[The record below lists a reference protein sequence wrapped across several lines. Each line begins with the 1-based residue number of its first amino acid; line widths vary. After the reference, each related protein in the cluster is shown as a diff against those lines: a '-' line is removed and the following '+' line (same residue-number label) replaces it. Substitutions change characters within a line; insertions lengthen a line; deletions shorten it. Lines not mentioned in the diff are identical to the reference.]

1 MPLHALAVLSLLAAS
16 PEQVAPQ
23 QPPPPPA
30 QGEAAAT
37 DLGEVTIEGRRL
49 AEMARD
55 FVGEIA
61 APAQS
66 RGLARWRGSICVGVA
81 NLESERAQYVADRIS
96 TVAEDLGLAPGRP
109 GCEAN
114 ILVVFADDGQALA
127 AALVE
132 HNRRAFRIGISGVD
146 RGGEALE
153 RFATAER
160 PVRWWQVSLPVDRD
174 THERAV
180 RLPGD
185 LAPPV
190 TTVRGVSRLN
200 SQVVDELN
208 KAIVIVDV
216 DLVSG
221 ADLVQLADYI
231 AMVSLAQVDPE
242 ANTSG
247 FDTVLNVFADPGSA
261 PGLTPW
267 DWSYLEAL
275 YGSERTRQNPQS
287 IAGEVADG
295 LERSR
300 RAAAEAE

>member
-1 MPLHALAVLSLLAAS
+1 MSLHALAVLSLLAGS
-16 PEQVAPQ
+16 PQQALPQ
-23 QPPPPPA
+23 QPPAA
-30 QGEAAAT
+30 QAQEPAT

-49 AEMARD
+49 AGMARD

-61 APAQS
+61 APAQR
-66 RGLARWRGSICVGVA
+66 RGLARWRGDICVGVA

-96 TVAEDLGLAPGRP
+96 TVAEDLGLSPGQP
-109 GCEAN
+109 GCRAN

-127 AALVE
+127 AALVD
-132 HNRRAFRIGISGVD
+132 HNRRAFHLGVSGLD

-153 RFATAER
+153 RFAASIR

-174 THERAV
+174 TRERAV

-185 LAPPV
+185 LSPPV

-208 KAIVIVDV
+208 KTIVIVDV
-216 DLVSG
+216 DLVAG
-221 ADLVQLADYI
+221 ADIVQLADYV
-231 AMVSLAQVDPE
+231 AMVSLAQVDPD
-242 ANTSG
+242 ADTTG
-247 FDTVLNVFADPGSA
+247 FDTVLNVFSDPGSA

-267 DWSYLEAL
+267 DWSYLHAL
-275 YGSERTRQNPQS
+275 YGSERMRQNPGS

-295 LERSR
+295 LARSR
-300 RAAAEAE
+300 RSSDEAE

>member
-16 PEQVAPQ
+16 PQQAQPQ
-23 QPPPPPA
+23 QPPPAPN
-30 QGEAAAT
+30 QDAAT
-37 DLGEVTIEGRRL
+37 DLGEVTIEGRPL

-61 APAQS
+61 APAER
-66 RGLARWRGSICVGVA
+66 RGLARWRGDICVGVA
-81 NLESERAQYVADRIS
+81 NLESERAQYIADRIS
-96 TVAEDLGLAPGRP
+96 TVAEDLGLSPGRP
-109 GCEAN
+109 GCRAN
-114 ILVVFADDGQALA
+114 ILVVFADDGQALV
-127 AALVE
+127 AALVD
-132 HNRRAFRIGISGVD
+132 HNRRAFRMGIGGVD

-153 RFATAER
+153 RFATDER

-174 THERAV
+174 TGERAV

-185 LAPPV
+185 LSPPV

-216 DLVSG
+216 DQV
-221 ADLVQLADYI
+221 ADADIVQLADYV
-231 AMVSLAQVDPE
+231 AMVSLAQIDPD
-242 ANTSG
+242 ADTAA
-247 FDTVLNVFADPGSA
+247 FDTVLNVFASPGSA

-275 YGSERTRQNPQS
+275 YGSERMRQNPAS

-300 RAAAEAE
+300 RASSGAE